1 MVIFRKDNKK
11 YNIKFDGNK
20 QEIYQIAQ
28 KFMIWEHTVK
38 NKTDLKSFFKTMF
51 FDENLELIG
60 GYQLKNDLM
69 AFLFYSSDREIDDM
83 KNIEVLSNF

>member
-1 MVIFRKDNKK
+1 MVSLHESTGKLYSPTQIFESPFSQRELMVIFRKDNKK
-11 YNIKFDGNK
+11 YNIKFDGDK
-20 QEIYQIAQ
+20 QEIYQIVQ

-60 GYQLKNDLM
+60 GY
-69 AFLFYSSDREIDDM
+69 
-83 KNIEVLSNF
+83 